1 MPPSPGVADRV
12 ALRTGDRM
20 PLLGLGTWKIPKSS
34 CASLVRRAIDEG
46 WRHLDCACDYGN
58 EREVGAGIKAALDA
72 GACARSDLWVTSK
85 LWNTYHRREHVRA
98 ACVKTLEDLGVDY
111 LDLYLIHFPIS
122 LAFVP
127 FETRYPPEWV
137 HDPDAPDPA
146 DRVMKYDPVSVAET
160 WAAME
165 ALVDEGLVRN
175 VGVCNFNAQLL
186 AELLACAESHPPA
199 VLQVESHPYLTQT
212 NLLRFAEAHGVHVT
226 AFSPLGS
233 AGYVEMGWTT
243 EDEGAINEP
252 VVREAA
258 ARRGASPG
266 QILLRWA
273 TQRGTSAIPKTTK
286 EERLV
291 ENIAV
296 FDETRGFDL
305 TPEEMAAIEALN
317 RGKRYND
324 PAEFCPGMGGL
335 SPIYD

>member
-1 MPPSPGVADRV
+1 MTRSQQPAAPSASATRLTLASRRRRQTGERRV
-12 ALRTGDRM
+12 ICDA
-20 PLLGLGTWKIPKSS
+20 
-34 CASLVRRAIDEG
+34 RR
-46 WRHLDCACDYGN
+46 C
-58 EREVGAGIKAALDA
+58 
-72 GACARSDLWVTSK
+72 
-85 LWNTYHRREHVRA
+85 
-98 ACVKTLEDLGVDY
+98 
-111 LDLYLIHFPIS
+111 
-122 LAFVP
+122 
-127 FETRYPPEWV
+127 
-137 HDPDAPDPA
+137 
-146 DRVMKYDPVSVAET
+146 
-160 WAAME
+160 
-165 ALVDEGLVRN
+165 
-175 VGVCNFNAQLL
+175 
-186 AELLACAESHPPA
+186 PPA

-212 NLLRFAEAHGVHVT
+212 NLIRFAEAHGVHVT

-258 ARRGASPG
+258 ARRGATPG